1 MVGNITRFKLLSNV
15 TLPIESIHEQPITIA
30 QLYRFFRQNRRLEK
44 VSRKGKSFRHMYE
57 LPTCYIAPPGT
68 FVNART
74 VFHLRPPPTLV
85 KARNTRGY
93 FHVHPRVH
101 ASEKDISRS
110 SLRPNEIFEKKKKER
125 RNSSPRVARQTK
137 KLFARSLERKKKRSL
152 ITFDWNPFEEEV
164 SNDTPRT
171 NTSSA
176 SANAGA
182 IRPPCTCRECTY
194 SQILSRVLASIF
206 VYVFSRRWK
215 GDWECRE
222 WKREELQVSLLE
234 WGDQR

>member
-110 SLRPNEIFEKKKKER
+110 SLRPNEIFEKKK
-125 RNSSPRVARQTK
+125 
-137 KLFARSLERKKKRSL
+137 RKKKFFPTRRSA
-152 ITFDWNPFEEEV
+152 DEEV
-164 SNDTPRT
+164 IRSFSREKEETFLNNIRLESLRGGGIKRHTSNEHLLGLGKRGSD
-171 NTSSA
+171 SSA
-176 SANAGA
+176 MHMSRMHVFPDP
-182 IRPPCTCRECTY
+182 ISRTRVYLRLRIFPPMERG
-194 SQILSRVLASIF
+194 L
-206 VYVFSRRWK
+206 
-215 GDWECRE
+215 G
-222 WKREELQVSLLE
+222 VS
-234 WGDQR
+234 

>member
-93 FHVHPRVH
+93 FHVRPRVH

-137 KLFARSLERKKKRSL
+137 KLFARSLENSREKEETFLNNIRLESLRGGGIKRH
-152 ITFDWNPFEEEV
+152 T
-164 SNDTPRT
+164 SNEHLLGLGKRGSD
-171 NTSSA
+171 SSA
-176 SANAGA
+176 MHMSRMHVFPDP
-182 IRPPCTCRECTY
+182 ISRTRVYLRLRIFPPMERG
-194 SQILSRVLASIF
+194 L
-206 VYVFSRRWK
+206 
-215 GDWECRE
+215 G
-222 WKREELQVSLLE
+222 VS
-234 WGDQR
+234 